1 MSEGGGVTER
11 RRERWAFFRQS
22 GWMLMATVI
31 SGAFMAVVHTA
42 AKEMPMA
49 DEYALFTAMV
59 DALLLLAIPA
69 SGVQGM
75 FAQLTAASVTE
86 GDRRAVRGA
95 VRGVLRASGVLWGV
109 LALGLWMTQGT
120 LMREWRT
127 ETPWILWWTLAVGLA
142 AFWHPIF
149 MGLLQG
155 QQNFFWLGNTVMVA
169 GLGRLV
175 AVAGMVLVAGSLA
188 TGAMGGVFLGAVAT
202 LLMAVWASRDL
213 WRGPADPYPLG
224 RWLGRLV
231 PVTMGF
237 GAGAVMLSVDTQVVR
252 ATIVDESSAYFM
264 AAGRIG
270 RALVMVTAPLAMV
283 LFPRV
288 ARSAATGEATGAL
301 RLALGATLGTGLAA
315 AVACT
320 VMPELPLRILFAG
333 NPDFL
338 QAAPLV
344 TWYAWAMLPL
354 TAAYTLTNN
363 LIARGRYQVVPWL
376 VVVAGGYVVTLLAAR
391 ERMAVLEP
399 MEAYRL
405 VLLILGGFSG
415 LMLAVSVWFSRGGGE
430 ESTAVRPI

>member
-1 MSEGGGVTER
+1 MER

-22 GWMLMATVI
+22 GWMLMATVV
-31 SGAFMAVVHTA
+31 SGAFLSVVHTA
-42 AKEMPMA
+42 AKEMPSR
-49 DEYALFTAMV
+49 EQYALFTAMV

-86 GDRRAVRGA
+86 GDRRALRGA
-95 VRGVLRASGVLWGV
+95 VRGVLRASAVMWVV

-120 LMREWRT
+120 WMRVWRT
-127 ETPWILWWTLAVGLA
+127 ETPWILWWTLGVGLV
-142 AFWHPIF
+142 AFWQPIF
-149 MGLLQG
+149 LGLLQG
-155 QQNFFWLGNTVMVA
+155 RQDFLWLGNTVMVA

-175 AVAGMVLVAGSLA
+175 AVGVMVLAVGSLA
-188 TGAMGGVFLGAVAT
+188 TGAMGGVFLGSLAA
-202 LLMAVWASRDL
+202 LLIAVWATRDL

-231 PVTMGF
+231 PVTLGF
-237 GAGAVMLSVDTQVVR
+237 GSATVMLAADTLVVQ
-252 ATIVDESSAYFM
+252 ATIEDASSAYYM

-270 RALVMVTAPLAMV
+270 RALVMVTTPLALV

-320 VMPELPLRILFAG
+320 VVPEWPLRILYAG
-333 NPDFL
+333 QADFL

-354 TAAYTLTNN
+354 TAAYTLVNS
-363 LIARGRYQVVPWL
+363 LIARGNFRVVPWL
-376 VVVAGGYVVTLLAAR
+376 VVVAGGYVGVLLAVR
-391 ERMAVLEP
+391 ERIGAMEP
-399 MEAYRL
+399 MEGFRW
-405 VLLILGGFSG
+405 VLMVLGGFSG
-415 LMLAVSVWFSRGGGE
+415 LMLAVSVLFSCRRRE
-430 ESTAVRPI
+430 ESTAVRPV